1 MKLIEF
7 LHATS
12 EAKRVSSKK
21 EKRKLDA
28 TVGGNEGERDR
39 EDDEPRQPPISR
51 DQEGSVSWDWTDPIH
66 SSGTTNAVLSG
77 TP

>member
-1 MKLIEF
+1 MKLIAF
-7 LHATS
+7 LNATS

-21 EKRKLDA
+21 KQKLDA
-28 TVGGNEGERDR
+28 TVGGNSGEKDR
-39 EDDEPRQPPISR
+39 EDDEPRPPPISR
-51 DQEGSVSWDWTDPIH
+51 DQEGNAGWDWTDPYH

>member
-7 LHATS
+7 LHAT
-12 EAKRVSSKK
+12 EAKRTSVKK
-21 EKRKLDA
+21 KLKA
-28 TVGGNEGERDR
+28 TVGGNEGELNS
-39 EDDEPRQPPISR
+39 EDDEPRPPPISR
-51 DQEGSVSWDWTDPIH
+51 DQEGNASWDWTDPIH

>member
-7 LHATS
+7 LKITS

-21 EKRKLDA
+21 KKLKA
-28 TVGGNEGERDR
+28 TVGGNEGERNR

-51 DQEGSVSWDWTDPIH
+51 DQEGSVGWDWTDPYH

>member
-7 LHATS
+7 LNATS

-21 EKRKLDA
+21 EKRKLNA
-28 TVGGNEGERDR
+28 TVGGNAGEKNS
-39 EDDEPRQPPISR
+39 EDDEPRPPPISR
-51 DQEGSVSWDWTDPIH
+51 DQEGSVSWDWTDPYH
-66 SSGTTNAVLSG
+66 SSGSENAVLSN

>member
-12 EAKRVSSKK
+12 EAKRTSSKK
-21 EKRKLDA
+21 EKQKLDA
-28 TVGGNEGERDR
+28 TVGSNAGEQDS
-39 EDDEPRQPPISR
+39 EDDESRPPPISR
-51 DQEGSVSWDWTDPIH
+51 DQEGNASWDWTDPIH

>member
-21 EKRKLDA
+21 EKQKLDA
-28 TVGGNEGERDR
+28 TVGGNEGELNS
-39 EDDEPRQPPISR
+39 EDDEPRPSPISNQSAR
-51 DQEGSVSWDWTDPIH
+51 SP
-66 SSGTTNAVLSG
+66 
-77 TP
+77 